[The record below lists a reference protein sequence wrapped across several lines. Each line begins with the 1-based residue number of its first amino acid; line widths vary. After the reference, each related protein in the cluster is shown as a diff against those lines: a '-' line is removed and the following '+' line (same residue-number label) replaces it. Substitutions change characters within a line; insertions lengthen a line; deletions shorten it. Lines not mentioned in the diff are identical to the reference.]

1 MIRNISI
8 LNFKSISEQS
18 FELGQV
24 NVVIGENGCG
34 KTNALEA
41 IAFAAAASNGSLNQG
56 ILGSHLRYVSPEFML
71 PAFELT
77 ENKEDTPSM
86 ISISVLEEK
95 GIARNIHAFYNREEK
110 CWENIGGV
118 VEDLNVLKVL
128 HASRSLDPE
137 LLQEVLSA
145 ASADESVLKAIDEMD
160 IHTVYEKAP
169 MLLSELKKIVVEKP
183 SLNTFMIYSP
193 EESKLRRFSD
203 DNQQIPLGHGG
214 EGLFQYL
221 KELQKEDKNTFE
233 KIVESISLLDWVDGV
248 QIPDDLLSNEYKLLI
263 GDRYLREQLHYFDQR
278 SANEGFLFLLFYMT
292 LFQSKETPA
301 FFAIDNIESSF
312 NPKLCTKLMR
322 TLVRL
327 AKENNK
333 QVILTTHSPFI
344 LDGLDLSDEE
354 QRLFVARRNRDGHT
368 QLKRINSVE
377 NMSMR
382 LSEVWMKGMIGG
394 LPDNF

>member
-1 MIRNISI
+1 MIENITI
-8 LNFKSISEQS
+8 QNFKSITEQS
-18 FELGQV
+18 LNLGRV

-41 IAFAAAASNGSLNQG
+41 IAFAAAASTGSLNQG
-56 ILGSHLRYVSPEFML
+56 GLGGKLRYVSPEFML

-77 ENKEDTPSM
+77 EKQMVAPSK
-86 ISISVLEEK
+86 ISVVVSEEK
-95 GIARNIHAFYNREEK
+95 GMARNISAFYNRVDK
-110 CWENIGGV
+110 CWENIGGML
-118 VEDLNVLKVL
+118 EDRHIVKVL
-128 HASRSLDPE
+128 QASRSLDPE
-137 LLQEVLSA
+137 LLQDLTA
-145 ASADESVLKAIDEMD
+145 AMSLDESVLKAIDDLD
-160 IHTVYEKAP
+160 IQTIYEKAP
-169 MLLSELKKIVVEKP
+169 KLLPELKKIVVEKP
-183 SLNTFMIYSP
+183 SLNSFVIFSP
-193 EESKLRRFSD
+193 EETKLRRFND
-203 DNQQIPLGHGG
+203 DNQQIPLGRGG

-221 KELQKEDKNTFE
+221 KELQKEDKSTFE
-233 KIVESISLLDWVDGV
+233 RIVDSMSLLDWVDGV

-263 GDRYLREQLHYFDQR
+263 GDKYLREHLHYFDQR
-278 SANEGFLFLLFYMT
+278 SANEGFLFMLFYMT
-292 LFQSKETPA
+292 LFLSKETPA

-327 AKENNK
+327 AKENDK
-333 QVILTTHSPFI
+333 QVILTTHSPFV
-344 LDGLDLSDEE
+344 LDGLDLSDDE

-368 QLKRINSVE
+368 QFKRVDAVA

>member
-1 MIRNISI
+1 MIENITI
-8 LNFKSISEQS
+8 QNFKSITEQS
-18 FELGQV
+18 LNLGRV

-41 IAFAAAASNGSLNQG
+41 IAFAAAASTGSLNQG
-56 ILGSHLRYVSPEFML
+56 GLGGKLRYVSPEFML

-77 ENKEDTPSM
+77 EKQMVAPSK
-86 ISISVLEEK
+86 ISVVVSEEK
-95 GIARNIHAFYNREEK
+95 GMARNISAFYNRVDK
-110 CWENIGGV
+110 CWENIGGML
-118 VEDLNVLKVL
+118 EDGHIVKVL
-128 HASRSLDPE
+128 QASRSLDPE
-137 LLQEVLSA
+137 LLQDLTA
-145 ASADESVLKAIDEMD
+145 AMSLDESVLKAIDDLD
-160 IHTVYEKAP
+160 IQTIYEKAP
-169 MLLSELKKIVVEKP
+169 KLLPELKKIVVEKP
-183 SLNTFMIYSP
+183 SLNSFVIFSP
-193 EESKLRRFSD
+193 EETKLRRFND
-203 DNQQIPLGHGG
+203 DNQQIPLGRGG

-221 KELQKEDKNTFE
+221 KELQKEDKSTFE
-233 KIVESISLLDWVDGV
+233 RIVDSMSLLDWVDGV

-263 GDRYLREQLHYFDQR
+263 GDKYLREHLHYFDQR
-278 SANEGFLFLLFYMT
+278 SANEGFLFMLFYMT
-292 LFQSKETPA
+292 LFLSKETPA

-327 AKENNK
+327 AKENDK
-333 QVILTTHSPFI
+333 QVILTTHSPFV
-344 LDGLDLSDEE
+344 LDGLDLSDDE

-368 QLKRINSVE
+368 QFKRVDAVA